1 MKFEFDIDKYNPKL
15 TIGIPAVIFAIG
27 LVIVA
32 ISFGT
37 CGLPVTPGID
47 FAGGTSVTIYTDQTQ
62 DQVKEYF
69 AGYDLK
75 SIDTGLSG
83 GYYLKFGPM
92 DNDKMQAF
100 NEYILAGYP
109 DAGINQ
115 IGASFGTTL
124 QGQAML
130 AILFAFLGM
139 AVVVFIAFR
148 NLIPAITVVCAGVAD
163 VTITAAVM
171 NVIGMELSL
180 ATTAALLM
188 LIGYSV
194 DSNILLT
201 TKVLKRQGNTK
212 EKFAGAFHTGFVMT
226 TTTFC
231 AILAMFIVS
240 LIGQVQTL
248 YQISGVLVIGLIC
261 DFFFTWAF
269 NAGVLKLYLDRKNP
283 QKKNS
288 GQKAKAAA
296 AAVSAAD
303 AADAEKSSDNASQ
316 AQKTQKA
323 QTQAPSRNRKR
334 RGGKR

>member
-1 MKFEFDIDKYNPKL
+1 MKFEYDIDRFNPKM

-47 FAGGTSVTIYTDQTQ
+47 FAGGTSVTIHTDQTQ
-62 DQVKEYF
+62 DQIREYF

-75 SIDTGLSG
+75 SVDTGLAG

-171 NVIGMELSL
+171 NIIGMELSL

-240 LIGQVQTL
+240 LIGQVPTL

-269 NAGVLKLYLDRKNP
+269 NAGILKLYLDRKEP
-283 QKKNS
+283 KKKNS
-288 GQKAKAAA
+288 GQKAKE
-296 AAVSAAD
+296 AD
-303 AADAEKSSDNASQ
+303 AADAAKAAETAAP
-316 AQKTQKA
+316 AQKTQKGQN
-323 QTQAPSRNRKR
+323 QTGRNQTSSRNRKR
-334 RGGKR
+334 RGGK